1 MTPGT
6 RTLLSFLLGLRTIM
20 LIGSAGAIVGS
31 LLMFLQGGL
40 YLSEAWHTLMTP
52 GLGVAERS
60 VTVPVLEAVD
70 AFLFGIVL
78 VIFAYGIAIG
88 FVFTLP
94 EGYGASLPNWMKVEG
109 VGQLKATLAEVVI
122 VVLIVIFARVV
133 VETVELSKPFEWP
146 LLVLPASI
154 LFIAGALRMIELGGA
169 KGGQSSGGGH

>member
-1 MTPGT
+1 MTT
-6 RTLLSFLLGLRTIM
+6 HRILTFFLSLRAIM

-31 LLMFLQGGL
+31 LLMFLQGAF
-40 YLSEAWHTLMTP
+40 YLHEAWHTIMA
-52 GLGVAERS
+52 GGGAAERQ

-94 EGYGASLPNWMKVEG
+94 EGYGARLPTWMKVGG

-122 VVLIVIFARVV
+122 VVLIVIFARIV
-133 VETVELSKPFEWP
+133 VEANGHLEWSM
-146 LLVLPASI
+146 LVLPASI
-154 LFIAGALRMIELGGA
+154 LLISVALRMIELGGEKKPREDA
-169 KGGQSSGGGH
+169 AH

>member
-1 MTPGT
+1 MRG
-6 RTLLSFLLGLRTIM
+6 LLSFLLGLRAVM
-20 LIGSAGAIVGS
+20 LIGSAGAMVGS
-31 LLMFLQGGL
+31 LLMFLQGAFHL
-40 YLSEAWHTLMTP
+40 HDAWHKLTSGTE
-52 GLGVAERS
+52 AEKQ

-94 EGYGASLPNWMKVEG
+94 EGYGKRLPVWMKVQG

-133 VETVELSKPFEWP
+133 VEANGHFEWSM
-146 LLVLPASI
+146 LVLPASI
-154 LFIAGALRMIELGGA
+154 LLIAVALRMIELGGVKGHDTEVAA
-169 KGGQSSGGGH
+169 KPEAGGTH